1 MENNVEFL
9 PILRRHIGSKDI
21 ICHLHNRFDL
31 EEDSL
36 DACNGVFT
44 VSEYVKQ
51 EVLSQTHYSP
61 DKINVIL
68 NCIDKES
75 FHPSVNNRNNVR
87 KKLNLSEIDVAI
99 CFVGRIVELK
109 GVRHLVEAFKRLKAE
124 NARLFIIGSL
134 GGNFGEANRQPS
146 PFVQELFELVEP
158 IKEKVVFT
166 GFIANEKVH
175 ELLDGMDIA
184 LNPSLYKE
192 AALVSNVEYEA
203 MRLPIVTTNRGGI
216 PEYVSED
223 CAYILDADKNLED
236 QILNALERLIND
248 KELRERMGASGL
260 ENAKKYYRDQ
270 YYNRFID
277 IIN

>member
-1 MENNVEFL
+1 MLIFYTANIQTIFVTCKYLANKIPSLANFFEVCLKNNDFL
-9 PILRRHIGSKDI
+9 FGKHRFLSGLFLYLSRGKRIIFTRDI
-21 ICHLHNRFDL
+21 MN
-31 EEDSL
+31 
-36 DACNGVFT
+36 
-44 VSEYVKQ
+44 
-51 EVLSQTHYSP
+51 
-61 DKINVIL
+61 
-68 NCIDKES
+68 
-75 FHPSVNNRNNVR
+75 
-87 KKLNLSEIDVAI
+87 KKLLELLQDKCKDFGLTKKAI
-99 CFVGRIVELK
+99 EDI
-109 GVRHLVEAFKRLKAE
+109 AE
-124 NARLFIIGSL
+124 T
-134 GGNFGEANRQPS
+134 
-146 PFVQELFELVEP
+146 

-166 GFIANEKVH
+166 GFIVNEKVH

-203 MRLPIVTTNRGGI
+203 MRLPIITTNRGGI

-223 CAYILDADKNLED
+223 CGYILDADKNLED

-248 KELRERMGASGL
+248 KELRERMGKSGL